1 MVLETNRSSGGESV
15 TAVLPAA
22 STAETLPLAARW
34 PTILRLLRNFGPA
47 FLVSVGYMDPGNWAT
62 DIQGGASFNYQLLF
76 VVLLSGWIA
85 IFLQIMSARLGIAT
99 GRGLAANCRET
110 YPPRVKFALW
120 FGMELAVIAT
130 DLAEFLGSAL
140 GISLLFHLPLMT
152 AVLITG
158 LDVLFILWL
167 EQFGFRAVE
176 LVIIGL
182 VMLVGWAYVIELL
195 IAKPDWGGVVQ
206 GTVIP
211 HLNSGNILVAIGI
224 LGATVMPHNLF
235 LHATQITTRLTPGAD
250 KRRILRWAKIDTF
263 VALNAAWLVN
273 SAILIMAAAVFFSSG
288 HTEVAA
294 IDTAYKTLVPIVGS
308 GAALLFAIALL
319 ASGLSSS
326 VTGTMAGQIVTE
338 EFWHIKIAPWKR
350 RLITRVIVMIP
361 ALIAVAVFTNPLD
374 ILVVSQVALSFM
386 LPFAIIPLI
395 DLTRRRKLMGEF
407 ANSRITN
414 VIAVGILLFVIVA
427 NAVLLY
433 TTFFPG

>member
-1 MVLETNRSSGGESV
+1 MFMDTMQPRVKTNPTEELSELPRIARDATQSV
-15 TAVLPAA
+15 
-22 STAETLPLAARW
+22 E
-34 PTILRLLRNFGPA
+34 RLNGLWRVLRNFGPA

-62 DIQGGASFNYQLLF
+62 DIQGGAQFNYQLLF

-99 GRGLAANCRET
+99 GKGLAANCRDT
-110 YPPRVKFALW
+110 YSPRVRFGLW
-120 FGMELAVIAT
+120 FGMEIAVIAT

-152 AVLITG
+152 SVLITG
-158 LDVLFILWL
+158 FDVLFILWL
-167 EQFGFRAVE
+167 EHFGFRAVE
-176 LVIIGL
+176 VVIIGL

-195 IAKPDWGGVVQ
+195 IAQPNWSDVVQ
-206 GTVIP
+206 GVVIP
-211 HLNSGNILVAIGI
+211 RFSGSNILIAIGI

-235 LHATQITTRLTPGAD
+235 LHATQITTRLTPGVD
-250 KRRILRWAKIDTF
+250 KRRVFRWAKIDTF

-294 IDTAYKTLVPIVGS
+294 IDTAYKTLIPIVGS
-308 GAALLFAIALL
+308 GAAILFAVALL

-350 RLITRVIVMIP
+350 RLIVRGIVMVP
-361 ALIAVAVFTNPLD
+361 AVVAVTVFTNPLD
-374 ILVVSQVALSFM
+374 ILVVS
-386 LPFAIIPLI
+386 
-395 DLTRRRKLMGEF
+395 
-407 ANSRITN
+407 
-414 VIAVGILLFVIVA
+414 
-427 NAVLLY
+427 
-433 TTFFPG
+433 

>member
-1 MVLETNRSSGGESV
+1 MPRSQTRLNTV
-15 TAVLPAA
+15 
-22 STAETLPLAARW
+22 
-34 PTILRLLRNFGPA
+34 LRLLRNFGPA

-76 VVLLSGWIA
+76 VILLSGWIA

-99 GRGLAANCRET
+99 GKGLAANCRDT
-110 YPPRVKFALW
+110 YSPRVRFGLW
-120 FGMELAVIAT
+120 LGMEIAVIAT

-152 AVLITG
+152 ATLITG

-176 LVIIGL
+176 IVIIGL

-195 IAKPDWGGVVQ
+195 IAQPNWGEVAKGVV
-206 GTVIP
+206 IP
-211 HLNSGNILVAIGI
+211 NLTGSNLLVAIGI

-235 LHATQITTRLTPGAD
+235 LHATQITTRLTPGVD
-250 KRRILRWAKIDTF
+250 KRRVLLWAKIDTF

-273 SAILIMAAAVFFSSG
+273 SAILIMAAAVFFGSG

-294 IDTAYKTLVPIVGS
+294 IDTAYKTLIPIVGS
-308 GAALLFAIALL
+308 GAAILFAVALL

-350 RLITRVIVMIP
+350 RFITRGIVMVP
-361 ALIAVAVFTNPLD
+361 AVLAVAIFTNPLE

-395 DLTRRRKLMGEF
+395 DLTRRHKLMGEF
-407 ANSRITN
+407 ANSRLTN
-414 VIAVGILLFVIVA
+414 VIAVGVLAFIIVA
-427 NAVLLY
+427 NVMLLY
-433 TTFFPG
+433 TTFFPIA